1 MKNVAEYVFQTEDN
15 SKNAIQKAVKNKTLQ
30 EIRKRLK
37 KIELKMIQLLLFLP
51 AENIKKW

>member
-1 MKNVAEYVFQTEDN
+1 MKNVAEYVFQIEDN

-37 KIELKMIQLLLFLP
+37 KIELKITQLLFFLP

>member
-37 KIELKMIQLLLFLP
+37 KIELKMTQLLLFLP